1 MSYASPLK
9 VLPSVRVKRIDSG
22 GIVEVIVEVAPTS
35 TGEDLVAQFASLI
48 TNARQ
53 ALIAQGLGPTN
64 IVAGW
69 IHFAEAPG
77 WNWREALASAWDVN
91 GPLPL
96 TAVLQPPAQPFCR
109 CTMQLHAMRTARQ
122 SGVWYGNSPSPA
134 AATVLRSGARHLRLM
149 SVLPRPE
156 VRGTDVADLAYDMF
170 AQARHA
176 LIDRGLSF
184 SDVVRTWIYVRDIA
198 PNYAAFEQGR
208 DRFLHEQGLER
219 LPASTCVQGV
229 LIDGSA
235 SLAMD
240 LYAIAAH
247 PSVAVSALMP
257 GGSGER
263 AIDASYFVG
272 SVAVVE
278 PGRRSLYVAGTA
290 SPVAPAT
297 LTASDEVVAPGDLQG
312 QLDGVFR
319 NVRSLLDQSGMT
331 FADGMSTKAY
341 LKHARDYPTFC
352 EAARSHGIADDVPST
367 VVVAAPGHPG
377 CLCEIELWFS
387 QTL

>member
-1 MSYASPLK
+1 MSFAPQVK
-9 VLPSVRVKRIDSG
+9 VPPGARVKRIDSG
-22 GIVEVIVEVAPTS
+22 GVVEVVIEVTPTS
-35 TGEDLVAQFASLI
+35 TGEDLVSQFASLT

-53 ALIAQGLGPTN
+53 ALLAQGLGPTN
-64 IVAGW
+64 VVAGW
-69 IHFAEAPG
+69 IHFAEAPK

-109 CTMQLHAMRTARQ
+109 CTMQLQAMRTARQ
-122 SGVWYGNSPSPA
+122 SGVWYGNCQSPA
-134 AATVLRSGARHLRLM
+134 AATILRSGARHLRLM

-176 LIDRGLSF
+176 LIDRGLAF

-198 PNYAAFEQGR
+198 RNHAAFEQGR
-208 DRFLHEQGLER
+208 NRFFRELGLER
-219 LPASTCVQGV
+219 LPASTCVEGALV
-229 LIDGSA
+229 NGSA

-240 LYAIAAH
+240 LYAVAAH
-247 PSVAVSALMP
+247 PAVTVSAIAP
-257 GGSGER
+257 GLTGQ
-263 AIDASYFVG
+263 AVT
-272 SVAVVE
+272 VAE
-278 PGRRSLYVAGTA
+278 PGRLSLYVSGTA
-290 SPVAPAT
+290 SPAA
-297 LTASDEVVAPGDLQG
+297 LDGRDDVVAPGDLQG

-319 NVRSLLDQSGMT
+319 NVRSLLDQAGMT
-331 FADGMSTKAY
+331 FADGISAKAY

-352 EAARSHGIADDVPST
+352 EAARSHGLADDVPAT
-367 VVVAAPGHPG
+367 VVVADIGRPE

-387 QTL
+387 QTR

>member
-1 MSYASPLK
+1 MSFAPQVK
-9 VLPSVRVKRIDSG
+9 ILPSARAKRIDSG
-22 GIVEVIVEVAPTS
+22 GVLEVVIEVAPTS
-35 TGEDLVAQFASLI
+35 TGDDLVSQFASLT

-53 ALIAQGLGPTN
+53 ALIAEGLGPTN
-64 IVAGW
+64 VVAGW
-69 IHFAEAPG
+69 IHFAEAPK

-122 SGVWYGNSPSPA
+122 SGVWYGNCQSPA
-134 AATVLRSGARHLRLM
+134 AATILRSGARHLRLM

-176 LIDRGLSF
+176 LIDRGLAF

-198 PNYAAFEQGR
+198 RNHAAFEQGR
-208 DRFLHEQGLER
+208 NRFFRELGLER
-219 LPASTCVQGV
+219 LPASTCVEGALV
-229 LIDGSA
+229 NGSA

-240 LYAIAAH
+240 LYAVAAH
-247 PSVAVSALMP
+247 PAVTVSAIAP
-257 GGSGER
+257 GLTGQ
-263 AIDASYFVG
+263 AVT
-272 SVAVVE
+272 VAE
-278 PGRRSLYVAGTA
+278 PGRLSLYVSGTA
-290 SPVAPAT
+290 SPAA
-297 LTASDEVVAPGDLQG
+297 LDGRDDVVAPGDLQG

-319 NVRSLLDQSGMT
+319 NVRSLLDQAGMT
-331 FADGMSTKAY
+331 FADGISAKAY

-352 EAARSHGIADDVPST
+352 EAARSHGLADDVPAT
-367 VVVAAPGHPG
+367 VVVADIGRPE

-387 QTL
+387 QTR

>member
-1 MSYASPLK
+1 MSFAPQVK
-9 VLPSVRVKRIDSG
+9 VPPGARVKRIDSG
-22 GIVEVIVEVAPTS
+22 GVVEVVIEVAPTS
-35 TGEDLVAQFASLI
+35 TGEDLVSQFASLT

-53 ALIAQGLGPTN
+53 ALLAQGLGPTN
-64 IVAGW
+64 VVAGW
-69 IHFAEAPG
+69 IHFAEAPK

-122 SGVWYGNSPSPA
+122 SGVWYGNCQSPA
-134 AATVLRSGARHLRLM
+134 AATILRSGARHLRLM

-176 LIDRGLSF
+176 LIDRGLAF

-198 PNYAAFEQGR
+198 RNHAAFEQGR
-208 DRFLHEQGLER
+208 NRFFRELGLER
-219 LPASTCVQGV
+219 LPASTCVEGALV
-229 LIDGSA
+229 DGSA

-240 LYAIAAH
+240 LYAVAAH
-247 PSVAVSALMP
+247 PAVTVSSIAPGLTGQAVTVA
-257 GGSGER
+257 
-263 AIDASYFVG
+263 
-272 SVAVVE
+272 E
-278 PGRRSLYVAGTA
+278 PGRLSLYVSGTA
-290 SPVAPAT
+290 SPAT
-297 LTASDEVVAPGDLQG
+297 IDGRDDVVAPGDLQG

-319 NVRSLLDQSGMT
+319 NVRSSLDQAGMT
-331 FADGMSTKAY
+331 FADGISAKAY

-352 EAARSHGIADDVPST
+352 EAARSHGLADDVPAT
-367 VVVAAPGHPG
+367 VVVADIGRPE

-387 QTL
+387 QTR

>member
-1 MSYASPLK
+1 MSFAPQVK
-9 VLPSVRVKRIDSG
+9 VPPGARVKRIDSG
-22 GIVEVIVEVAPTS
+22 GVVEVVIEVTPTS
-35 TGEDLVAQFASLI
+35 TGEDLVSQFASLT

-53 ALIAQGLGPTN
+53 ALLAQGLGPTN
-64 IVAGW
+64 VVAGW
-69 IHFAEAPG
+69 IHFAEAPK

-122 SGVWYGNSPSPA
+122 SGVWYGNCQSPA
-134 AATVLRSGARHLRLM
+134 AATILRSGARHLRLM

-176 LIDRGLSF
+176 LIDRGLAF

-198 PNYAAFEQGR
+198 RNHAAFEQGR
-208 DRFLHEQGLER
+208 NRFFRELGLER
-219 LPASTCVQGV
+219 LPASTCVEGALV
-229 LIDGSA
+229 NGSA

-240 LYAIAAH
+240 LYAVAAH
-247 PSVAVSALMP
+247 PAVTVSAIAP
-257 GGSGER
+257 GLTGQ
-263 AIDASYFVG
+263 AVT
-272 SVAVVE
+272 VAE
-278 PGRRSLYVAGTA
+278 PGRLSLYVSGTA
-290 SPVAPAT
+290 SPAA
-297 LTASDEVVAPGDLQG
+297 LDGRDDVVAPGDLQG

-319 NVRSLLDQSGMT
+319 NVRSLLDQAGMT
-331 FADGMSTKAY
+331 FADGISAKAY

-352 EAARSHGIADDVPST
+352 EAARSHGLADDVPAT
-367 VVVAAPGHPG
+367 VVVADIGRPE

-387 QTL
+387 QTR